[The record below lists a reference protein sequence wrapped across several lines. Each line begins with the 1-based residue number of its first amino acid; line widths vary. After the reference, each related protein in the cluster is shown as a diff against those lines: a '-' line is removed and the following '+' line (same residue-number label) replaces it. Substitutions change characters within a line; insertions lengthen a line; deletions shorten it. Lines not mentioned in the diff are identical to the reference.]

1 MGREPVRGSRPL
13 LPFAAGPHTLTGHRA
28 ARRRPTRSLGVM
40 PEEPRIDVPRQPIVT
55 GAAALRRALPGLVL
69 IGLVCLAPLW
79 GVLAASW
86 SVFAVVFVYIVDGAF
101 DGVFAWRRARSAR
114 GDTGR
119 DDRDAVLV
127 KEFVRTY
134 MVVVVV
140 MLLISYMAFTG
151 RLLKPGGELP
161 PHPSQGFATWQF
173 WTLIV
178 ALFAVRAFVYWWDW
192 VRGDE
197 GALLPPAAVVSAP
210 LRRLFVLQFGL
221 LIVGL
226 VVYWPLRSSTAG
238 LVVLVLLTAAA
249 NVLLAVSER
258 LRTARRRAALAAGET
273 PGAAQAPAPAGSRGP
288 AAARDDRAPKARPRG
303 GRKRRRK

>member
-1 MGREPVRGSRPL
+1 
-13 LPFAAGPHTLTGHRA
+13 
-28 ARRRPTRSLGVM
+28 M
-40 PEEPRIDVPRQPIVT
+40 PEQPYSDASRQPIAT
-55 GAAALRRALPGLVL
+55 GTAALRRALPGLLL
-69 IGLVCLAPLW
+69 IALVCLAPLW

-86 SVFAVVFVYIVDGAF
+86 SVFAVVFVFVADGAF

-134 MVVVVV
+134 MVVVTV
-140 MLLISYMAFTG
+140 MALIAYMAFTG
-151 RLLKPGGELP
+151 KLLKPGGELP
-161 PHPSQGFATWQF
+161 PHPYQGFATWEL
-173 WTLIV
+173 WAIV
-178 ALFAVRAFVYWWDW
+178 AALFAVRAFEYWWDW

-238 LVVLVLLTAAA
+238 IAALVLLAATA
-249 NVLLAVSER
+249 NVLLAVTER
-258 LRTARRRAALAAGET
+258 LRTSSVRAALAAGEKPRGT
-273 PGAAQAPAPAGSRGP
+273 RGSAAKDGAGNS
-288 AAARDDRAPKARPRG
+288 AATARDDRAPKARPRG
-303 GRKRRRK
+303 GRKRKRK

>member
-1 MGREPVRGSRPL
+1 
-13 LPFAAGPHTLTGHRA
+13 
-28 ARRRPTRSLGVM
+28 M
-40 PEEPRIDVPRQPIVT
+40 PEEPLIDAPPAQTPPKPARAASAAGIPT

-69 IGLVCLAPLW
+69 VALVCLAPLW

-86 SVFAVVFVYIVDGAF
+86 SVFAVVFVFVADGAF
-101 DGVFAWRRARSAR
+101 DGIFAWRRAKSAR

-134 MVVVVV
+134 MVVVAV
-140 MLLISYMAFTG
+140 MALIAYMAFTG
-151 RLLKPGGELP
+151 KLLKPGGELP
-161 PHPSQGFATWQF
+161 PHPYQGFATWQL
-173 WTLIV
+173 WAIV
-178 ALFAVRAFVYWWDW
+178 AALLGVRAFVYWWDW

-226 VVYWPLRSSTAG
+226 IVYWPLRSSTAG
-238 LVVLVLLTAAA
+238 IAALVLLAATA
-249 NVLLAVSER
+249 NVVLAVTER
-258 LRTARRRAALAAGET
+258 LRTSSVRAALAAGEK
-273 PGAAQAPAPAGSRGP
+273 PRGP
-288 AAARDDRAPKARPRG
+288 RGSAAKGGAGGSAGVARDDRAPKARPRG
-303 GRKRRRK
+303 GRKRKRK

>member
-1 MGREPVRGSRPL
+1 M
-13 LPFAAGPHTLTGHRA
+13 
-28 ARRRPTRSLGVM
+28 
-40 PEEPRIDVPRQPIVT
+40 
-55 GAAALRRALPGLVL
+55 
-69 IGLVCLAPLW
+69 
-79 GVLAASW
+79 
-86 SVFAVVFVYIVDGAF
+86 FAVVFVFVADGAF

-140 MLLISYMAFTG
+140 MALIAYMAFTG
-151 RLLKPGGELP
+151 KLLKPGGELP
-161 PHPSQGFATWQF
+161 PHPYQGFATWQL
-173 WTLIV
+173 WTIVV

-226 VVYWPLRSSTAG
+226 IVYWPLRSSTTG
-238 LVVLVLLTAAA
+238 LVVLVLLAAAA
-249 NVLLAVSER
+249 NVVLAVSER
-258 LRTARRRAALAAGET
+258 LRTARRRAALAAGEK
-273 PGAAQAPAPAGSRGP
+273 PGAPSARRACRVSRAGRGAATTGRPRRGRAAAASADASSAAAAPHGSARPARFGLRVRAAHLPPFSVAGYDCAPAGGVTSIR
-288 AAARDDRAPKARPRG
+288 RTQSLLHPRG
-303 GRKRRRK
+303 CRS

>member
-1 MGREPVRGSRPL
+1 
-13 LPFAAGPHTLTGHRA
+13 
-28 ARRRPTRSLGVM
+28 M
-40 PEEPRIDVPRQPIVT
+40 PEEVHTDVPRQPIVT
-55 GAAALRRALPGLVL
+55 GAAALRRALPGLIL

-86 SVFAVVFVYIVDGAF
+86 SVFAVVFVFVVDGAF
-101 DGVFAWRRARSAR
+101 DGIFAWRRARSAH

-134 MVVVVV
+134 MVVVAV
-140 MLLISYMAFTG
+140 MALIAYMAFTG
-151 RLLKPGGELP
+151 KLLKPGGELP
-161 PHPSQGFATWQF
+161 PHPYQGFATWQL
-173 WTLIV
+173 WTIVV

-192 VRGDE
+192 VGGDE

-226 VVYWPLRSSTAG
+226 IVYWPLRSSTTG
-238 LVVLVLLTAAA
+238 LVVLVLLAAAA
-249 NVLLAVSER
+249 NVVLAVTER
-258 LRTARRRAALAAGET
+258 LRTSRVRAALAAGEQPT
-273 PGAAQAPAPAGSRGP
+273 RRPDSGATHGQAST
-288 AAARDDRAPKARPRG
+288 RDDRAPKTRPRG